1 MSSAISAEFKEQVRS
16 RTDLVGLVSESL
28 ALVPQSGGSVFKGLC
43 PWHDDRSPSLCIYP
57 ERQSWRCW
65 VCNDGGDCFSWVMKR
80 EGLNFPEAMEV
91 LAQRVHLEIPKTMR
105 AGPGIGSSTASLY
118 EVLKWAEQ
126 EFVNALERGPDSQR
140 ARDYLKSRGFTQ
152 ETISQFRVGY
162 HPPQWDWI
170 IGRAQGKFTLDQL
183 KAVRLVKPGRDD
195 RSHYSVFHDRVMFPI
210 RDERSRTVAFGGRV
224 LPDRAQTTPSKYLN
238 SDESPIFTKSR
249 TLYGL
254 DIARHSISQ
263 GHTAAVME
271 GYTDCMMTHQFGIP
285 LAVATLGTALTET
298 HVTLLK
304 RFCRKVVLIYDGD
317 EPGLKAADRSV
328 GKFLDQDID
337 LRILTLPD
345 QLDPADYLSQHG
357 AEPFRE
363 LIESAPEAWE
373 FKLRRLLALH
383 GTENVDSRQRAA
395 QDMMALLASVPRMAS
410 EIREDLILSRLADRL
425 RIPEARLRMQLDN
438 LRQKSPSA
446 TRKSTVRVDKPQP
459 SLVKTGDEEGSQYQL
474 ECDLLEI
481 IFAADQP
488 LSLMDL
494 LREIEP
500 GEFRHA
506 SLGELFRVCV
516 ECTEAGMAPS
526 YERITTIV
534 EDPEL
539 KRWAAFLDES
549 ARRKGIP
556 QRMQA
561 VEVNDD
567 GERETPEYLR
577 HVLAGWHKLRE
588 LKEHELKLMEY
599 TRDTGSTPDGDQAQA
614 LLKQAMEYHQRRA
627 TRNNR
632 SQ

>member
-28 ALVPQSGGSVFKGLC
+28 TLVPQSGGSVFKGLC
-43 PWHDDRSPSLCIYP
+43 PWHDDRSPSLCVYP

-80 EGLNFPEAMEV
+80 EGLNFPEAMDI
-91 LAQRVHLEIPKTMR
+91 LAQRVHLEVPKTMR
-105 AGPGIGSSTASLY
+105 SGPGNGASTASLH

-126 EFVNALERGPDSQR
+126 EFVNALERGSDSQR

-162 HPPQWDWI
+162 HPPQWDWLI
-170 IGRAQGKFTLDQL
+170 RRAQGKYSIEQL
-183 KAVRLVKPGRDD
+183 HTVRLIRPRSDGNGYRDE
-195 RSHYSVFHDRVMFPI
+195 FIDRVMFPI
-210 RDERSRTVAFGGRV
+210 HDERSRVVAFGGRI
-224 LPDRAQTTPSKYLN
+224 LPDHPHPEAPKYFN
-238 SDESPIFTKSR
+238 SPESPVFTKSR

-263 GHTAAVME
+263 AHTAAVME

-285 LAVATLGTALTET
+285 IAVGTLGTALTET

-317 EPGLKAADRSV
+317 EPGLKAADRAV
-328 GKFLDQDID
+328 GKFLHQDID
-337 LRILTLPD
+337 LRILTIPD
-345 QLDPADYLSQHG
+345 QLDPADYLSRHG
-357 AEPFRE
+357 AEPLRV

-373 FKLRRLLALH
+373 FKLRRLLTQH
-383 GTENVDSRQRAA
+383 GAENVDSRQRAA
-395 QDMMALLASVPRMAS
+395 QEMMALLASVPRMAS

-425 RIPEARLRMQLDN
+425 RIPEARLRMQLDA

-446 TRKSTVRVDKPQP
+446 TRKPVVRVDKPQP
-459 SLVKTGDEEGSQYQL
+459 SIGKTGNEEGSQHQL

-481 IFAADQP
+481 IFASDQP
-488 LSLMDL
+488 LPLMEL
-494 LREIEP
+494 LREIDP
-500 GEFRHA
+500 GEFRHP
-506 SLGELFRVCV
+506 SLGELFRICV
-516 ECTEAGMAPS
+516 ECAEEGLSPT

-539 KRWAAFLDES
+539 KRWAAFLDEA

-556 QRMQA
+556 QRLQA

-577 HVLAGWHKLRE
+577 HVLSGWHKLRD

-599 TRDTGSTPDGDQAQA
+599 TRDGGSAPDGDQAQA
-614 LLKQAMEYHQRRA
+614 LLKQAMEFHQRRA